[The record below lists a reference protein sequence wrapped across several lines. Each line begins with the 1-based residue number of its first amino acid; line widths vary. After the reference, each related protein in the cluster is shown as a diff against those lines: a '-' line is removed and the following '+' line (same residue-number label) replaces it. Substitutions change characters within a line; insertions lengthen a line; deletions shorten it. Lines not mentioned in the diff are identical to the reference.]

1 VIGIGMELGPAGDGS
16 RFRAR
21 FNLGDRPYL
30 VFVGRVEAGKGSEE
44 LLGFFAAYKDRNHGP
59 LALVLVGPSPDRR
72 AHPDIVYTGFVD
84 DQTRSDALAGA
95 VALVQPSFFE
105 SFSMVLTEAWAQGR
119 PVVAQGRTDVLV
131 GQVRRSG
138 GGVWYT
144 GFAEF
149 EAAIDLLA
157 GSPSLG
163 DALGRAGRSHVEREY
178 HWDVVLPRYERLLAE
193 AIGAG
198 RRR

>member
-1 VIGIGMELGPAGDGS
+1 
-16 RFRAR
+16 
-21 FNLGDRPYL
+21 
-30 VFVGRVEAGKGSEE
+30 
-44 LLGFFAAYKDRNHGP
+44 
-59 LALVLVGPSPDRR
+59 
-72 AHPDIVYTGFVD
+72 
-84 DQTRSDALAGA
+84 
-95 VALVQPSFFE
+95 
-105 SFSMVLTEAWAQGR
+105 MVLTEASAQGR

-163 DALGRAGRSHVEREY
+163 DALGRAGRSRVERGTTGT
-178 HWDVVLPRYERLLAE
+178 WSCLVTRDSSLRPSAPAVAGDRLRPVASTVGCKSP
-193 AIGAG
+193 AWA
-198 RRR
+198 RW